1 MHRRIFAIPLCII
14 LCVAV
19 FSSSSVFAL
28 PPNDFTTN
36 VNCTWQLVSGLA
48 GNEFTLQSGSLSSW
62 GLWSPNSDNY
72 VSLSSY
78 SGVMPV
84 SYDLYIAVLTSS
96 LPHVYFEGLDDYYY
110 PAGNI
115 TETVSLNTALMYYDN
130 DPPFFKGNT
139 PLSTTVV
146 ESVTFCYFRDVPA
159 GTSFQVN
166 DINPYP
172 PEGTS
177 FINAY
182 SSYAQANVNFSH
194 YLFGFFFANAKVTGD
209 QIVEQFQNGEISFD
223 DAISSLKS
231 LRNDSIDNSS
241 DYIQSLLNFSIVE
254 SQIEEIIRIS
264 DLSFSSLIVEVTASL
279 QDNFEYIRSGLLS
292 VSVVLDQLPDFL
304 DELLSIAVTPE
315 QGSLCLSWYTSFLD
329 RLEFEYSLFQESQ
342 LSEAVP
348 DEYVD
353 LSDEYIAA
361 EDEIFALFD
370 REELEAQIAYETWL
384 YQLPI
389 EESSIFKNYFN
400 YLISNSPIKFF
411 ITVPMCLGLVSILL
425 GTRINLFR
433 GESRPSDEE
442 RYWKSTADNYYNFR
456 GG

>member
-1 MHRRIFAIPLCII
+1 MLRRIFTIPLCII
-14 LCVAV
+14 LCIAV
-19 FSSSSVFAL
+19 FSSSVFAL

-36 VNCTWQLVSGLA
+36 VNCTWQLVSGIA
-48 GNEFTLQSGSLSSW
+48 GNEFTLQSGRLSSW
-62 GLWSPNSDNY
+62 GLWSPNTDNY

-115 TETVSLNTALMYYDN
+115 TETVSLNTALMYYDGA
-130 DPPFFKGNT
+130 PPFKGNT
-139 PLSTTVV
+139 PLSTTVI

-166 DINPYP
+166 DLNPYP

-182 SSYAQANVNFSH
+182 SSYAQSNVNFSH

-209 QIVEQFQNGEISFD
+209 QIIDQFKNGEISFD
-223 DAISSLKS
+223 DALNALSSLKDE
-231 LRNDSIDNSS
+231 LINSS
-241 DYIQSLLNFSIVE
+241 TDFTQSLLNLSIY
-254 SQIEEIIRIS
+254 QTQLEELFFLS
-264 DLSFSSLIVEVTASL
+264 DDSFSSLLLSILPDLDSL
-279 QDNFEYIRSGLLS
+279 AVLIRSGYPVTS
-292 VSVVLDQLPDFL
+292 VLDT
-304 DELLSIAVTPE
+304 LSSTNEQILGVISTPE
-315 QGSLCLSWYTSFLD
+315 QAKFYLQYYEFVLD
-329 RLEFEYSLFQESQ
+329 RCKFEYEVYQDSQ
-342 LSEAVP
+342 LVDTVP

-353 LSDEYIAA
+353 LSDDYIAA

-370 REELEAQIAYETWL
+370 QAELEAQVDYESWL
-384 YQLPI
+384 NALDLTQA
-389 EESSIFKNYFN
+389 SSLRHLFDYILVNGS
-400 YLISNSPIKFF
+400 LKFF
-411 ITVPMCLGLVSILL
+411 ITVPMCLGLFSILL
-425 GTRINLFR
+425 GTRISLFR
-433 GESRPSDEE
+433 K
-442 RYWKSTADNYYNFR
+442 YK